1 MPALK
6 SRCGRLGPRRT
17 PSSVQPPTIAA
28 PTGPT
33 RMTAARLAVL
43 FGPGEAARLQ
53 HRGDGLAGDDE
64 QAEHFDLGPVNSC
77 EGPPG
82 YHYDGRG
89 DYRAYIKPG
98 DSRELTHAPPS

>member
-17 PSSVQPPTIAA
+17 PSSVQAPTIAA

-43 FGPGEAARLQ
+43 FADQARL
-53 HRGDGLAGDDE
+53 RDFSTVAMDS
-64 QAEHFDLGPVNSC
+64 QATTSRPSTSTWAQSIPAKGP
-77 EGPPG
+77 
-82 YHYDGRG
+82 
-89 DYRAYIKPG
+89 RAI
-98 DSRELTHAPPS
+98 TTTAAAITAPI